1 VLHRRAV
8 VFLISDFETGGDPA
22 VARASLRRAV
32 RQTNRRHDLIA
43 VHIEDPREKE
53 LPNVGIIALEDA
65 ETGEI
70 IELNTARA
78 AVRKRFN
85 ALSLERSSRLR
96 SDLRAE
102 GVDTVQLQ
110 TDAPY
115 IPPLQRFF
123 KSRGRPRI

>member
-1 VLHRRAV
+1 M
-8 VFLISDFETGGDPA
+8 
-22 VARASLRRAV
+22 
-32 RQTNRRHDLIA
+32 IA

-78 AVRKRFN
+78 TVRKRFSE
-85 ALSLERSSRLR
+85 LSSERAQRLR

-102 GVDTVQLQ
+102 GVDTVQLR
-110 TDAPY
+110 TDKPY

-123 KSRGRPRI
+123 KSRGRPRV